1 MLFQQKNNNFTYLY
15 AFNELINC
23 NNTFMKRLRIDS
35 LKNNVVIVN
44 VTFTLTLNYKF
55 KFNEFHNIR
64 RFLERKRKKKI
75 LNFYFRI
82 SRIKF

>member
-1 MLFQQKNNNFTYLY
+1 
-15 AFNELINC
+15 
-23 NNTFMKRLRIDS
+23 MKRLRIDS

-64 RFLERKRKKKI
+64 RFLERKRKKK
-75 LNFYFRI
+75 F
-82 SRIKF
+82 